1 MRLLL
6 LAAVILGMAGL
17 AQADDNKP
25 AASLKVG
32 DPAPKLKA
40 DKWLQGDEVK
50 EFAKD
55 KVYVVEFWATWCGPC
70 IAIMPHVAE
79 MQAEYK
85 DKGVT
90 FIGYTAKDPNN
101 DKEKVIAFV
110 TKRGPKLGYTFAY
123 ADERDTYD
131 AWMKAAGQ
139 GGIPCTF
146 VVDKAGKI
154 AYIGHPMYLD
164 LVMPKVVAGT
174 WNEED
179 MKSLEAAQNEMNE
192 VFKAL
197 GGPDAEAG
205 LKALADMEAKYP
217 SMAKIPYFVYP
228 KMDMLLKTK
237 KHDEAKKFAEDVLA
251 RAMKQEDDS
260 ALRTL
265 SGALR
270 SPAAKDQKP
279 LAELSLKAA
288 EAGLKMAGDKD
299 PLALMNVA
307 ETHFALGNK
316 AKAKEYGALAVAAAT
331 NPQQKQNIEQ
341 RVKKYEDEK

>member
-1 MRLLL
+1 MRFLF

-17 AQADDNKP
+17 AHADDKK
-25 AASLKVG
+25 ADTSLKVG

-85 DKGVT
+85 GKGVT
-90 FIGYTAKDPNN
+90 FIGYTAKDDNN
-101 DKEKVIAFV
+101 DMEKVTAFV

-123 ADERDTYD
+123 ADNRDTYD

-154 AYIGHPMYLD
+154 AYIGHPMFLD

-174 WNEED
+174 WKEED
-179 MKSLEAAQNEMNE
+179 RKSLETVENEINE

-197 GGPDAEAG
+197 GGPDADAG
-205 LKALADMEAKYP
+205 LKALADLEAKYP
-217 SMAKIPYFVYP
+217 AMAKIPYFVYP
-228 KMDMLLKTK
+228 KMDKLLKAK
-237 KHDEAKKFAEDVLA
+237 KNEEAKKFGEEVIA
-251 RAMKQEDDS
+251 RALKLDDES
-260 ALRTL
+260 ALRTV
-265 SGALR
+265 SAALR
-270 SPAAKDQKP
+270 SPSAKDQKD
-279 LAELSLKAA
+279 LGELSLKAA
-288 EAGLKMAGDKD
+288 EAGLKVAGDKD
-299 PLALMNVA
+299 AMALMNVA

-316 AKAKEYGALAVAAAT
+316 AKAKEYGAMAMAAAS
-331 NPQQKQNIEQ
+331 NPQQKQSIEQ